1 MGIRS
6 FVRIIVSLVG
16 ALIPLVFL
24 SGSFSP
30 LGSYLP
36 NVLGKE
42 SAIYSSLQSAVGV
55 SIPVGIL
62 PVGVAGGT
70 GLILYQAVQ
79 RVLGSINAATYSSPK
94 IDPSKMLSSL
104 EGQMPWMTMQGIAQ
118 RNLPQDITNSQ
129 YTILSTYCNGQRKPK
144 NVAKILSMDKKSVET
159 ETNILRQNGYL
170 TKDNKLTSKALNTL
184 S

>member
-42 SAIYSSLQSAVGV
+42 SGIYSSLQGAVGV
-55 SIPVGIL
+55 SIPVGD
-62 PVGVAGGT
+62 
-70 GLILYQAVQ
+70 
-79 RVLGSINAATYSSPK
+79 SSGW
-94 IDPSKMLSSL
+94 SS
-104 EGQMPWMTMQGIAQ
+104 GRDRA
-118 RNLPQDITNSQ
+118 
-129 YTILSTYCNGQRKPK
+129 
-144 NVAKILSMDKKSVET
+144 
-159 ETNILRQNGYL
+159 
-170 TKDNKLTSKALNTL
+170 NTL
-184 S
+184 SSRSTSPGQHKRRNILESQDRSFKDAQLAARRDALDEHAWHCTEKPPARHHEFTVHDSLNVPQWTEKAQERREDSFNGQEIGGD